1 MKNLWT
7 HTEEELFGTF
17 VKCLIISHALS
28 PGRMRLTHV
37 RAESKEILGYIS
49 APRWSILH
57 AGNFGVFFLYILG
70 EWSCVR
76 SLEMPLVLNSLYSVS
91 SAAHWD

>member
-1 MKNLWT
+1 MFFITVKRKLKLEALYLKIIKSKNLWT
-7 HTEEELFGTF
+7 HTEEELFGTS

-37 RAESKEILGYIS
+37 KAGAKESLCYIS

-57 AGNFGVFFLYILG
+57 AGMYIYYLFFFYFGRMEL
-70 EWSCVR
+70 C
-76 SLEMPLVLNSLYSVS
+76 
-91 SAAHWD
+91 

>member
-1 MKNLWT
+1 MFKIIKRKNVWT
-7 HTEEELFGTF
+7 RTEEELFGTS

-37 RAESKEILGYIS
+37 KAKAQEILGYIS

-57 AGNFGVFFLYILG
+57 TGILDILG
-70 EWSCVR
+70 EWSCV
-76 SLEMPLVLNSLYSVS
+76 LGALKCLLF
-91 SAAHWD
+91 